1 MKQYWKTLVTK
12 IDSLSLRERVMVFMM
27 ATVVLVAVLNATVID
42 PLYAKQKLLSFQA
55 NQYQAQMAAIQTE
68 IQQKIQAH
76 QFDPDMANQI
86 RLKEVKLKATKMN
99 TDLMEMQ
106 KGLVSP
112 DKMAALL
119 EDILKRNGSLHLVSL
134 KTLPGSNL
142 SESKAREEQSDVDG
156 NAGGAAPVAQKNEP
170 KKPVDSPVFK
180 HGVEIVVQGGYL
192 DLLKY
197 MTELEAMPWQ
207 LFWGKVNLN
216 VEEYPRATLT
226 LTLYTLSLDKK
237 WLNI

>member
-12 IDSLSLRERVMVFMM
+12 IDLLSLRERVMVFAM
-27 ATVVLVAVLNATVID
+27 AAVVLVALLNTAVID
-42 PLYAKQKLLSFQA
+42 PLYAKQKLFSLQV
-55 NQYQAQMAAIQTE
+55 NQDQAQMIAIQTE

-99 TDLMEMQ
+99 ADLMEMQ

-119 EDILKRNGSLHLVSL
+119 EDILKRNGNLRLVSL
-134 KTLPGSNL
+134 KTLSASNL
-142 SESKAREEQSDVDG
+142 SESKAQEGQAVVNGS
-156 NAGGAAPVAQKNEP
+156 AGGAAPVAQNNEP
-170 KKPVDSPVFK
+170 KKPADSPVFK
-180 HGVEIVVQGGYL
+180 HGVEIVVQGSYL
-192 DLLKY
+192 DLLNY
-197 MTELEAMPWQ
+197 MTELETMPWQ

-216 VEEYPRATLT
+216 VIDYPK
-226 LTLYTLSLDKK
+226 SVVSG
-237 WLNI
+237 